1 MCSENL
7 LDIKNLR
14 VHLSTPYGVIKA
26 VDGIDLSIKKGETL
40 GLVGE
45 SGSGKTI
52 TALSILRLIP
62 ELLIKTIEGEII
74 FTPLRDKSLT
84 GFNSKDILKM
94 NERELIAI
102 RGKEIAMVF
111 QEPFTSL
118 NPVFTIG
125 EQLTETIMAH
135 QKVDKKE
142 AFKKSVEVLE
152 LVGVSSP
159 EERLFSYP
167 HSLSGGLRQRAMIAM
182 AISCNPTLLIADE
195 PTTALD
201 VTVQASILSL
211 LSKLKKELAL
221 SIFIITHDFGVI
233 AEIADNVAVMR
244 EGKIVEYSD
253 VESIFSI
260 PKHPYTEKLLNSLP
274 KL

>member
-14 VHLSTPYGVIKA
+14 VHLSTPYGIIKA

-62 ELLIKTIEGEII
+62 ERLIKTIEGEII
-74 FTPLRDKSLT
+74 
-84 GFNSKDILKM
+84 FNSKDILKM

-253 VESIFSI
+253 VKSIFSI

>member
-62 ELLIKTIEGEII
+62 ERLIKTIEGEVY
-74 FTPLRDKSLT
+74 
-84 GFNSKDILKM
+84 FNLKDILKM

>member
-62 ELLIKTIEGEII
+62 ERLIKTIEGEII
-74 FTPLRDKSLT
+74 
-84 GFNSKDILKM
+84 FNSKDILKM

-253 VESIFSI
+253 VKSIFSI